1 MPLLFDKMSPFKI
14 FLYILRHKK
23 CHSCGNT
30 RLGNGEGS
38 FKITEEGFTRN
49 CKCGASI
56 QTCFAEHRNQ

>member
-1 MPLLFDKMSPFKI
+1 MS
-14 FLYILRHKK
+14 LYFTAKK

-56 QTCFAEHRNQ
+56 QTCFAENRNQ